1 MSGSQPCDERPD
13 RRRARRRRTI
23 HDHGIVSARVRPG
36 REASL
41 LDVSAGGAL
50 VETCYRLLPGSPI
63 ELHVATNERRASVRG
78 GVLRSAVVGVRATG
92 MCYRSAI
99 GFDHLLSWF
108 VDGEAGGYAVPSAE
122 SHAARSRRADAT
134 PETP

>member
-1 MSGSQPCDERPD
+1 MNDAQPCDEHPD
-13 RRRARRRRTI
+13 RRRARRHRTL

-50 VETCYRLLPGSPI
+50 VETTYRLLPGSHI
-63 ELHVATNERRASVRG
+63 ELHIATNERRASVRG

-99 GFDHLLSWF
+99 GFNHLLSWF
-108 VDGEAGGYAVPSAE
+108 VDGEAGGYGVPSAE
-122 SHAARSRRADAT
+122 IHAARLRRAGAT
-134 PETP
+134 PETT

>member
-1 MSGSQPCDERPD
+1 MNDSQPCDERPD
-13 RRRARRRRTI
+13 RRRARRIRTI

-50 VETCYRLLPGSPI
+50 VETTYRLLPGSRI
-63 ELHVATNERRASVRG
+63 ELHIATSERRASVRG

-92 MCYRSAI
+92 MCYRTAI

-108 VDGEAGGYAVPSAE
+108 VDGEAGGYGVPSVE
-122 SHAARSRRADAT
+122 IHAACLRRADAT
-134 PETP
+134 PESR

>member
-1 MSGSQPCDERPD
+1 MNDAQPCDEHPD
-13 RRRARRRRTI
+13 RRRARRHRTL

-50 VETCYRLLPGSPI
+50 VETTYRLLPGSHI
-63 ELHVATNERRASVRG
+63 ELHIATNERRASVRG

-99 GFDHLLSWF
+99 GFNHLLSWF
-108 VDGEAGGYAVPSAE
+108 VDGEAGGYGVPTAE
-122 SHAARSRRADAT
+122 IHTARLRRADAT

>member
-1 MSGSQPCDERPD
+1 MNDAQPCGEPPD
-13 RRRARRRRTI
+13 RRQARRRRTVD
-23 HDHGIVSARVRPG
+23 DHGIVSARVRPG

-50 VETCYRLLPGSPI
+50 VETTYRLLPGSPI
-63 ELHVATNERRASVRG
+63 ELHVATNERRVSVRG

-92 MCYRSAI
+92 ICYRSAI

-108 VDGEAGGYAVPSAE
+108 VDADAGGYGIPRAE
-122 SHAARSRRADAT
+122 IHTPRSRRVDAT
-134 PETP
+134 HETP

>member
-1 MSGSQPCDERPD
+1 MSETQPCDERPD

-36 REASL
+36 REVSL

-50 VETCYRLLPGSPI
+50 VETAYRLLPGSPI
-63 ELHVATNERRASVRG
+63 ELHVATTERRASMRG
-78 GVLRSAVVGVRATG
+78 GVLRSAVVGVRAAG

-99 GFDHLLSWF
+99 GFNLQLSWF
-108 VDGEAGGYAVPSAE
+108 VDGEAGGYGVPTAE
-122 SHAARSRRADAT
+122 THSTRPSRVDAT
-134 PETP
+134 RETS

>member
-1 MSGSQPCDERPD
+1 MNRAQPYEEPAD
-13 RRRARRRRTI
+13 RRRARRRQTI
-23 HDHGIVSARVRPG
+23 NDHGIVSARVRPG
-36 REASL
+36 REASI

-50 VETCYRLLPGSPI
+50 VETTYRLLPGSSI

-99 GFDHLLSWF
+99 GFEHLLSWF
-108 VDGEAGGYAVPSAE
+108 VDGEEAGGYGVPNAE
-122 SHAARSRRADAT
+122 APGSYRVGAT
-134 PETP
+134 HEIS

>member
-1 MSGSQPCDERPD
+1 MSDAQGCAERPD

-36 REASL
+36 RDASL

-50 VETCYRLLPGSPI
+50 VETTYRLLPGSPI
-63 ELHVATNERRASVRG
+63 ELHVATGEHRTSMRG
-78 GVLRSAVVGVRATG
+78 GVLRSAVVSVRAAG

-99 GFDHLLSWF
+99 RFDRLLSWF
-108 VDGEAGGYAVPSAE
+108 VEGDTDGYGVPAGSIHSTGRPG
-122 SHAARSRRADAT
+122 
-134 PETP
+134 

>member
-1 MSGSQPCDERPD
+1 VSEAQSWDERPD
-13 RRRARRRRTI
+13 RRRARRHRAL

-50 VETCYRLLPGSPI
+50 VETTYRLLPGSRI
-63 ELHVATNERRASVRG
+63 ELHVATGERRTSVRG
-78 GVLRSAVVGVRATG
+78 GVLRSAVVSVFAAG

-99 GFDHLLSWF
+99 AFDRLLSWF
-108 VDGEAGGYAVPSAE
+108 VDGDPGGYGVPTVDMHS
-122 SHAARSRRADAT
+122 T
-134 PETP
+134 GGPG